1 VGIDPRWD
9 SLPEP
14 VKAGGDPPTAFRL
27 FGTRV
32 IEAVQDIAV
41 AVKPQVAFFERYGW
55 RGMETFEALC
65 RLARERGIIVIG
77 DLKRGDIG
85 STAEAYAEGWLGEK
99 GVLDAMTVNPYLG
112 ADSLEPF
119 VNVARENGR
128 GLFVLVRTSNP
139 SARDV
144 QDLRA
149 AGELAPERDR
159 GVFEVVLRRNR
170 RWLCGED
177 QTQPLYPLY
186 RRVGELVQQWGEGDL
201 GECGYSLLGAVV
213 GATYPEE
220 AGELRKALPTV
231 PFLVPGYGA
240 QGGSAADVAPA
251 FDADGLGAVVNSS
264 RGVIFAHS
272 KEPYASQ
279 FGEERFD
286 EAVRAAAEAA
296 RENIAVALG

>member
-1 VGIDPRWD
+1 MGIDPRWD

-65 RLARERGIIVIG
+65 RLARERGILVIG

-99 GVLDAMTVNPYLG
+99 GVLDAITANPYLG
-112 ADSLEPF
+112 EDSLEPF
-119 VNVARENGR
+119 VRVARENGR

-139 SARDV
+139 SARDL
-144 QDLRA
+144 QDL
-149 AGELAPERDR
+149 
-159 GVFEVVLRRNR
+159 GVAEAS
-170 RWLCGED
+170 GA
-177 QTQPLYPLY
+177 PLY
-186 RRVGELVQQWGEGDL
+186 RRVGELVRKWGERDV
-201 GECGYSLLGAVV
+201 GESGYSFVGAVV

-251 FDADGLGAVVNSS
+251 FDAQGLGAVVNSS

-279 FGEERFD
+279 FGEKRFD

-296 RENIAVALG
+296 RENIGSAVAHAR